1 MKQGDL
7 VFDRNNTPGVVI
19 IADYA
24 QVFGGTDT
32 VMTVLWA
39 KETKTKLTLR
49 SLLRKVSP

>member
-7 VFDRNNTPGVVI
+7 VLNRNNLPGIII
-19 IADYA
+19 IADYSR
-24 QVFGGTDT
+24 VFNDTDT

-49 SLLRKVSP
+49 SLVRKVNP